1 MDDVE
6 YSEIKMKIEEEV
18 DADVEEHRGT
28 ASETYTF
35 MMEFVAKKIL
45 NGMKLLFLDV
55 DPKTVARKA
64 NLLKGLN
71 VLRVT

>member
-35 MMEFVAKKIL
+35 MMEFVAKKNPQRDEIA
-45 NGMKLLFLDV
+45 FS
-55 DPKTVARKA
+55 
-64 NLLKGLN
+64 
-71 VLRVT
+71 